1 MAEGCILCVRP
12 APLLP
17 GAPERVVFPDKPP
30 HLSALGDPRGPLAR
44 MAAVGAVIVVLV
56 VVLFAVAERNEGA
69 GVVDSAPAGG
79 GTEAAPSAGG
89 LAPPGLWVDAASSG
103 AEVFVDGARVGVV
116 PLWLDSLPNGLRH
129 VRVVDP
135 EGRTLADTT
144 ISALAGDVI
153 DLDFGGER
161 RRRAEA
167 LAAAAPTDRSDAE
180 RPTPVARRPEPEAA
194 AARPAAPA
202 SRPAAPAARPAA
214 QAARRTEPRPA
225 APPVAPPAAARAP
238 STGELRVTSSPSGAD
253 VQLDGRF
260 VGVTPLTID
269 GLRRGQYAIA
279 VRAPGY
285 EIVTQPVVIQ
295 GGGVFEAAV
304 QLQLAE
310 AAPSTES
317 PRTRPAPAPSP
328 RSAPSETGTLEVLV
342 RPWGRIVIDGA
353 THQRETDVVYRTVLS
368 AGEHRVTASHP
379 ELGSVT
385 RTVTVAPG
393 ETLRVEFDLARDGG

>member
-1 MAEGCILCVRP
+1 ML
-12 APLLP
+12 
-17 GAPERVVFPDKPP
+17 PDKPS

-44 MAAVGAVIVVLV
+44 MAAVGAVIVALAVM
-56 VVLFAVAERNEGA
+56 LFLVAERNEGA
-69 GVVDSAPAGG
+69 GAVASVPAGG
-79 GTEAAPSAGG
+79 GTEATDTSAGG
-89 LAPPGLWVDAASSG
+89 LAPPGLWVDAATSG
-103 AEVFVDGARVGVV
+103 AQVFVDGARVGVV
-116 PLWLDSLPNGLRH
+116 PIWLDSLPSGLRR

-144 ISALAGDVI
+144 VTALAGDVI

-161 RRRAEA
+161 RRQTET

-180 RPTPVARRPEPEAA
+180 RPTPVARRPEPGAPAPRSAA
-194 AARPAAPA
+194 PAARSAASATRPAAPA
-202 SRPAAPAARPAA
+202 GRPAA

-225 APPVAPPAAARAP
+225 APRAP

-260 VGVTPLTID
+260 VGVTPLAID

-393 ETLRVEFDLARDGG
+393 EALRVEFDLARDGL